1 VNAIQATP
9 WIVNK
14 CVLEVIQE
22 LVRNGGNIAGIPNIY
37 EDTKPAVLPEEPT
50 KEDIERYKAI
60 MPKWY
65 KGEKRRK
72 SLVLRALY
80 TLRTAEKFKDED
92 AIYFPCNM
100 DFRGRIYPIPS
111 FNFQGDDL
119 TKSLIL
125 FKDAP
130 PCKTTKDIEWL
141 AITGANIAGHDK
153 IAYADRVAWI
163 TRNETHILQS
173 ASDPLGYTWW
183 AEQDEPCQ
191 MLAFC
196 FEWARWCEWR
206 ETHQGDPSG
215 FVTGLPSHQDG
226 TCSGL
231 QHFSAI
237 LRDEIGG
244 TAVNLVPQDTPND
257 IYARVA
263 DEVNCLLREDSTKGT
278 PDSVDEKTNKIVYGT
293 RTCAQTWLSFGV
305 TRKVTKRPTMTLA
318 YGAREFGYREQIMTD
333 TIEPAMREQGD
344 ACVFNDHNKWRMSG
358 YMAKIIWRSVSKVV
372 IKACEGMKWLQL
384 CAQIVAKEG
393 KPVTWVTPLGL
404 PVQQEYLVD
413 NCEIVQMTVANKR
426 IRVYSHSVTGD
437 IDKHKQANGIAP
449 NFIHS
454 MDASHLMLT
463 VNACALAGIR
473 HFSTIHDSY
482 GCPIAQTE
490 TMYRCVR
497 QAFVDMYTDNDVLK
511 SFAEDMKHLTTHTLP
526 ALPSKGALHLQDVLD
541 SKYIFC

>member
-1 VNAIQATP
+1 
-9 WIVNK
+9 
-14 CVLEVIQE
+14 
-22 LVRNGGNIAGIPNIY
+22 
-37 EDTKPAVLPEEPT
+37 
-50 KEDIERYKAI
+50 
-60 MPKWY
+60 M
-65 KGEKRRK
+65 
-72 SLVLRALY
+72 
-80 TLRTAEKFKDED
+80 
-92 AIYFPCNM
+92 
-100 DFRGRIYPIPS
+100 
-111 FNFQGDDL
+111 
-119 TKSLIL
+119 
-125 FKDAP
+125 
-130 PCKTTKDIEWL
+130 
-141 AITGANIAGHDK
+141 
-153 IAYADRVAWI
+153 
-163 TRNETHILQS
+163 
-173 ASDPLGYTWW
+173 
-183 AEQDEPCQ
+183 
-191 MLAFC
+191 
-196 FEWARWCEWR
+196 
-206 ETHQGDPSG
+206 
-215 FVTGLPSHQDG
+215 
-226 TCSGL
+226 
-231 QHFSAI
+231 
-237 LRDEIGG
+237 
-244 TAVNLVPQDTPND
+244 PQDKPND

-263 DEVNCLLREDSTKGT
+263 DAVNCLLREDSAKGT
-278 PDSVDEKTNKIVYGT
+278 PDSFDEKKNRIVYGT

-318 YGAREFGYREQIMTD
+318 YGAREFGYRDQIMTD

-358 YMAKIIWRSVSKVV
+358 YMAKIIWRSVSTVV

-449 NFIHS
+449 NYIHS
-454 MDASHLMLT
+454 MDASHLMMT
-463 VNACALAGIR
+463 INACTLAGIK

-511 SFAEDMKHLTTHTLP
+511 SFAEDMKHLTTSSLPTLP
-526 ALPSKGALHLQDVLD
+526 TKGALHLQDVLD